1 MAIRTSLLT
10 PPPTSLLPPPKT
22 TTNHH
27 HPFPPA
33 DPTQSLPPRSPMPP
47 RPETEAEWYLVFY
60 GMVPDWC
67 HTIEPNRYP
76 VIQTPPTQIPSV
88 RGGIWKPDRHGQWWP
103 VYPDDPPNILE
114 KCAAGD
120 LLVRRCRH
128 RLAARKDPVKHPH
141 PPKSHTAHLRQST
154 LTGSPAPRAPS
165 RPLPPPRPLPPKTRS
180 TSAPLFALPKKP
192 EEPKKK
198 KKTVTYF
205 RH

>member
-114 KCAAGD
+114 KCADGD

-128 RLAARKDPVKHPH
+128 RLAAGKDPVKHP
-141 PPKSHTAHLRQST
+141 PPPQVPHRPPPSVHTDWQTCPSGT
-154 LTGSPAPRAPS
+154 LTTIAPATPTSPEDPGNVR
-165 RPLPPPRPLPPKTRS
+165 
-180 TSAPLFALPKKP
+180 PLFALPKKP

-198 KKTVTYF
+198 TVTFF